1 MFLGTVIGYSDG
13 QAYGFAALFGLV
25 EDLKLFTATF
35 VDGHAILDTSKYQ
48 LTSGITSLGGA
59 AVSMRM
65 HLLITRETLTALST
79 LQAQYLLLFPAQL
92 LPAGI
97 VYGAMLIYIGL
108 TAILTIVCQ
117 NFAQIMAL
125 RYVLIGNNMT
135 PHHALSAQP

>member
-1 MFLGTVIGYSDG
+1 LFLGTVIGYSDG

-59 AVSMRM
+59 AVSMRI

-79 LQAQYLLLFPAQL
+79 ASGAISSSLSSPAPTGRHCL
-92 LPAGI
+92 R
-97 VYGAMLIYIGL
+97 
-108 TAILTIVCQ
+108 
-117 NFAQIMAL
+117 
-125 RYVLIGNNMT
+125 RYVDLHWPYRYLDHCMSKLCPDNGPKVCFNW
-135 PHHALSAQP
+135 Q